1 MNNSARILI
10 PVGLFIAFAFA
21 HMMARQNEL
30 VRYELAVA
38 GRPLLKGRPISLD
51 SVASMV
57 IYSTADNKSI
67 EQSFVP
73 FGDRGQDVLGRTV
86 NRDVQ
91 PGEFIMLADLLKE
104 SGNTPQ
110 LEADEVGI
118 QVPLQGTEFSASQLK
133 IGSRIGFTVEERQP
147 DILVAENPADVA
159 KAEAVA
165 PRLLRPF
172 RLIGIGDEVIS
183 VREAGSDNTED
194 RNSKILTIAVRPN
207 ADGTMDEN
215 TNTLLRAVSG
225 GSSLR
230 IISVVVLPD
239 TARAQ
244 GN

>member
-10 PVGLFIAFAFA
+10 PVGLFVAFAFA
-21 HMMARQNEL
+21 HMMATQNEL

-38 GRPLLKGRPISLD
+38 GKPLLKGRPISLE

-57 IYSTADNKSI
+57 IYSTAGNKSI

-104 SGNTPQ
+104 SGNAPQ

-147 DILVAENPADVA
+147 EILLSDDPADAA
-159 KAEAVA
+159 KAAPVA

-207 ADGTMDEN
+207 PDGTMDEN

-239 TARAQ
+239 TAAAQ